1 MVTEP
6 AIGRETLT
14 VLIPCLNE
22 EATVGET
29 VRTVLETA
37 PSLDVDVALHLID
50 DGSQDRTDERM
61 RELCDAHPN
70 VTMHTNP
77 HRQGVGRC
85 VLDAYERLDPETW
98 VTVVPGDNE
107 IIFQS
112 IANHLAVRREY
123 DVILGY
129 FQNPV
134 IRTLTRRMA
143 SQSFSAITRLLYGF
157 SYRYLNGLKLY
168 KAGVFRGL
176 EVVSGGHAF
185 NAELLAKALL
195 RRPELRIGEVPFLAR
210 GRSVGKSRAFRPSSI
225 WRAVWE
231 VYRGYLSV
239 QKYRVQV
246 IRGS

>member
-1 MVTEP
+1 MTEP
-6 AIGRETLT
+6 AAGRETLT

-22 EATVGET
+22 EVSVGET
-29 VRTVLETA
+29 VRTVLDTA
-37 PSLDVDVALHLID
+37 PSFDLDVAIHLID
-50 DGSQDRTDERM
+50 DGSKDRTNERM
-61 RELCDAHPN
+61 RALCDAHPAIS
-70 VTMHTNP
+70 MHTNER
-77 HRQGVGRC
+77 RQGVGRC
-85 VLDAYERLDPETW
+85 VLDAYDRLDPETW
-98 VTVVPGDNE
+98 VTVIPGDNE
-107 IIFQS
+107 FIFES
-112 IANHLAVRREY
+112 IKNHLAVRHDY

-134 IRTLTRRMA
+134 IRTLTRRQA
-143 SQSFSAITRLLYGF
+143 SEAFSKVARFLYGF
-157 SYRYLNGLKLY
+157 SYRYLNGMKLY
-168 KAGVFRGL
+168 KVGVFHGI

-210 GRSVGKSRAFRPSSI
+210 GRSAGQSRAFRPSSI
-225 WRAVWE
+225 WRAIWE